1 MKEGTLIK
9 SGTVFLRVEIP
20 PSVCKPKNA
29 DNGYLEHFIEN
40 LIEKDDWVLS
50 EAKDKVDE
58 LLTKDDCRFTE
69 VKKQKAVIYSWLAWQ
84 ETPGLPFGTAL
95 DAGYL
100 NHKKVFLQPFLN
112 WIGRSFQF

>member
-1 MKEGTLIK
+1 MKY
-9 SGTVFLRVEIP
+9 P

-84 ETPGLPFGTAL
+84 ESPGLPFSTAMKSKS
-95 DAGYL
+95 L
-100 NHKKVFLQPFLN
+100 NAPAEMAQSFLN
-112 WIGRSFQF
+112 WIKNTFEF

>member
-1 MKEGTLIK
+1 MKY
-9 SGTVFLRVEIP
+9 P

-84 ETPGLPFGTAL
+84 ESPGLPFSTAMKSKS
-95 DAGYL
+95 L
-100 NHKKVFLQPFLN
+100 NAPAEMAQPFLN
-112 WIGRSFQF
+112 WIKNTFEF